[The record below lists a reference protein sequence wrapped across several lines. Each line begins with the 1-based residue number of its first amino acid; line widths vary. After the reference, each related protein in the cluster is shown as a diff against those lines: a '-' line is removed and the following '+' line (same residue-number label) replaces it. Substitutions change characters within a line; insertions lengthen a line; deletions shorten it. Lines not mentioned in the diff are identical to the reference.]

1 MLSVICESPGVLRVQ
16 QRELPVRGS
25 GEVLLRVQRVGICG
39 TDLHIFTGN
48 QPYLDYP
55 RVMGHEL
62 SAVVVEAE
70 PESGLGA
77 GDAVYV
83 MPYLS
88 CGHCIACRHSN
99 TNCCVNI
106 KVLGVHRDGAL
117 AEYLSVPAQFVHKA
131 DGISLDQ
138 AAMLEFLAIGA
149 HAVRRADVRAGQRAL
164 VVGAGPIG
172 MAAMIFAKLRGA
184 DVTCLDTRADRL
196 AFCRQH
202 LAVDAAV
209 EVGEGDTD
217 RLAALTNGE
226 YFDAVFD
233 ATGNLDAMNRGFEF
247 VAHGGKYTLI
257 SIVRGHVAFSDPEFH
272 KRETTLLA
280 SRNATAEDFATVLDA
295 MRGRRIP
302 DRALNTHRMR
312 LEEVPDAL
320 PRLLDAGQT
329 VVKALVEC

>member
-16 QRELPVRGS
+16 QRNVPARGN
-25 GEVLLRVQRVGICG
+25 GEVLLRVSRVGICG

-48 QPYLDYP
+48 QPYLEYP

-70 PESGLGA
+70 PDSGLA
-77 GDAVYV
+77 VGDGVYV

-88 CGHCIACRHSN
+88 CGHCVACRQEK
-99 TNCCVNI
+99 TNCCVSI

-117 AEYLSVPAQFVHKA
+117 TEYLSVPAQFVHKA
-131 DGISLDQ
+131 EGVTLDQ

-149 HAVRRADVRAGQRAL
+149 HAVRRADVQAGQRVL

-184 DVTCLDTRADRL
+184 TVTCLDTRADRL
-196 AFCRQH
+196 AFCQSQ
-202 LAVDAAV
+202 LGVNAAV
-209 EVGEGDTD
+209 AVGTDDTEQ
-217 RLAALTNGE
+217 LASLTDGE
-226 YFDAVFD
+226 FFDAVFD
-233 ATGNLDAMNRGFEF
+233 ATGNIDAMNRGFGF

-257 SIVRGHVAFSDPEFH
+257 SIVPGQVTFSDPEFH

-280 SRNATAEDFATVLDA
+280 SRNATTVDFETVLEA
-295 MRGRRIP
+295 MRAGHIP
-302 DRALNTHRMR
+302 DQALNTHRMQ
-312 LEEVPDAL
+312 LAEVPDAF
-320 PRLLDAGQT
+320 PRLLEPGQT

>member
-16 QRELPVRGS
+16 HRDVPVRGR
-25 GEVLLRVQRVGICG
+25 GEVLLRVRRVGICG

-48 QPYLDYP
+48 QPYLEYP

-62 SAVVVEAE
+62 SAVVAEAD
-70 PESGLGA
+70 PDSGLQP

-88 CGHCIACRHSN
+88 CGQCVACRQGK

-106 KVLGVHRDGAL
+106 RVLGVHCDGAL
-117 AEYLSVPAQFVHKA
+117 AEYLSVPVRFVHKA

-149 HAVRRADVRAGQRAL
+149 HAVRRADVRPGQRTL

-184 DVTCLDTRADRL
+184 VVTCLDTRADRL

-202 LAVDAAV
+202 LGVDADV
-209 EVGEGDTD
+209 ELGPDAAAHLASLTD
-217 RLAALTNGE
+217 GE

-257 SIVRGHVAFSDPEFH
+257 SIVRGQVAFSDPEFH

-295 MRGRRIP
+295 MRASRIP

-312 LEEVPDAL
+312 LEDVPDRL
-320 PRLLDAGQT
+320 PALLDGGQT